1 MNGVTMRRIPAK
13 NSMLIVLP
21 MASGLVLAGFILL
34 GAIRFDP
41 FPEETLVASF
51 ESSYQTLYLTTQENV
66 VYLRAGSLSDTSSAM
81 DLDMPDRH
89 VLEYTAMMMLGLGYV
104 EEPRNAL
111 VLGLGG
117 GTVTKYLRRYYPEL
131 RIVNLEFDDTVVHIA
146 KEHFGF
152 VPDPLMEVV
161 VEDGRNYLSRPGER
175 FDLIFLDA
183 YHGGYIPFHLM
194 TREFLEI
201 VRARMTERGVVVANT
216 WRSHALAQW
225 EAATYAA
232 VFGGFDVYDGRAS
245 TNRIVVAGRSHLNK
259 GRDELLESMASTQD
273 VMGFREIDLVELFER
288 HYRSDI
294 KVSTD
299 ARVLEDD
306 FAPVNML
313 KEHRTVR

>member
-1 MNGVTMRRIPAK
+1 MRRIPAK
-13 NSMLIVLP
+13 NRMLIVLP
-21 MASGLVLAGFILL
+21 MASGFVLAGFILL
-34 GAIRFDP
+34 GSIRFDP

-51 ESSYQTLYLTTQENV
+51 ESSYQTLYLTRQANV
-66 VYLRAGSLSDTSSAM
+66 VFLRAGSLSDTSSAM
-81 DLDMPDRH
+81 DLDLTDRH

-146 KEHFGF
+146 REHFGF
-152 VPDPLMEVV
+152 VPDSLMEVV
-161 VEDGRNYLSRPGER
+161 VEDGRTYLSRPGER

-232 VFGGFDVYDGRAS
+232 VFGGFDVYDGSAS
-245 TNRIVVAGRSHLNK
+245 TNRIVVAGRSHLHK
-259 GRDELLESMASTQD
+259 GREELLESMARTQD
-273 VMGFREIDLVELFER
+273 DMGFREIDLVELFER

-294 KVSTD
+294 NVSAD
-299 ARVLEDD
+299 ARILEDD

-313 KEHRTVR
+313 KQK